1 MQNTMLI
8 CHKNRGRSD
17 GKTAFSKNKK
27 KKLQNSKKKKFI
39 LFTHCRSSDYSSL
52 NILSPTRGRVYFNHG
67 CWASPSNLVYPKI
80 SLTEMTLACT
90 V

>member
-27 KKLQNSKKKKFI
+27 KKLQNSKKKK
-39 LFTHCRSSDYSSL
+39 LFFLH
-52 NILSPTRGRVYFNHG
+52 IVGV
-67 CWASPSNLVYPKI
+67 
-80 SLTEMTLACT
+80 
-90 V
+90 